1 MRIAVLGG
9 GPGGLLAALL
19 AKRGD
24 PAREVTVFERNRA
37 GDTFGFGV
45 VFSDATLDGID
56 AADPVLRRAL
66 TEHGV
71 HWDPIEVRLR
81 GERWRFGGNGMA
93 AVARRT
99 LLTLLQQRAAEA
111 GVDLRF
117 SAPVH
122 PDDLLDSGYDLVI
135 AADGANSQMR
145 ARFAGVFGPSVVTA
159 TAKFIW
165 FGTTYPF
172 GGLTFVHEQGPH
184 GVFAV
189 HGYPIGNGVS
199 TFIVETDERSWR
211 EAGLDAFDAG
221 QPPGPSDQVT
231 QAYLEKLFATQIDGC
246 PLLVNNSR
254 WGNFRTW
261 RTQRWRHRAGPFN
274 RTAVALLGDA
284 AHTAHFSVGSGT
296 KMAME
301 DAIALVAA
309 LDGTQGVRTD
319 PDGID
324 AALAVYE
331 AERHGQVARIQ
342 DAARP
347 SLSWWEHFGRS
358 YRSLPPWQFAFHFF
372 SRSLPT
378 SKLRQRD
385 AAFVE
390 SVHRAWSAAHGGAMD
405 PLHTPIQVAGATQP
419 GRVVTVE
426 DGAAGLAAGP
436 LPLLLAPGDD
446 PPDPLLRGAFPRPP
460 VGCVGERPGYRG
472 RPRLGSAGSGPGPSG
487 GRLPGG
493 GGRRHPADP
502 AAGLRGRPAGT
513 GRGDPAGR
521 GRIRGQWFRGPGP
534 HRRAVRPHRPGRQ
547 APMSM
552 TEGTV
557 PWPDELAL
565 QYARAGWW
573 RGRDLGAEFAVVAAS
588 HNFPLACPGI
598 LGTLLS
604 GGRVVMIA
612 SPDPASAFAAIER
625 EGVTITAVVPA
636 VAQRWLAHA
645 ADNGASVLRTLEVM
659 QVGGPGWPTSWPGG
673 SGRCSARPCSR
684 CSAWPRG
691 C

>member
-122 PDDLLDSGYDLVI
+122 PDDLLSTEDGGEYDLVI

-145 ARFAGVFGPSVVTA
+145 ARFAGAFGPSVVTA

-172 GGLTFVHEQGPH
+172 SGLTFVHEQGPH

-199 TFIVETDERSWR
+199 TFIVETDEPSWR
-211 EAGLDAFDAG
+211 AAGLDAFDVS
-221 QPPGPSDQVT
+221 QPPGPSDEVSR
-231 QAYLEKLFATQIDGC
+231 AYLEKLFAAQIDGC

-261 RTQRWRHRAGPFN
+261 RTQRWRHRAGK
-274 RTAVALLGDA
+274 TAVALLGDA

-309 LDGTQGVRTD
+309 LDGVGTD
-319 PDGID
+319 PDGIHT
-324 AALAVYE
+324 ALAVYE
-331 AERHGQVARIQ
+331 SERHGQVARIQ

-372 SRSLPT
+372 SRSLPA

-390 SVHRAWSAAHGGAMD
+390 SVHRAWGAAHGGAMD
-405 PLHTPIQVAGATQP
+405 PLHTPIDVAGVTQP

-426 DGAAGLAAGP
+426 DGAVGLATGP
-436 LPLLLAPGDD
+436 LPL
-446 PPDPLLRGAFPRPP
+446 RP
-460 VGCVGERPGYRG
+460 
-472 RPRLGSAGSGPGPSG
+472 GPGPWGAWVSAPDTEDGLGHAQQVAARALAAGACLVAVAGGTALTRRLVCEAARLGQGAVTLLVEDGSEDSVFEDRARTAVLSG
-487 GRLPGG
+487 RTDLV
-493 GGRRHPADP
+493 GRR
-502 AAGLRGRPAGT
+502 
-513 GRGDPAGR
+513 
-521 GRIRGQWFRGPGP
+521 Q
-534 HRRAVRPHRPGRQ
+534 
-547 APMSM
+547 
-552 TEGTV
+552 
-557 PWPDELAL
+557 
-565 QYARAGWW
+565 
-573 RGRDLGAEFAVVAAS
+573 
-588 HNFPLACPGI
+588 
-598 LGTLLS
+598 
-604 GGRVVMIA
+604 
-612 SPDPASAFAAIER
+612 
-625 EGVTITAVVPA
+625 
-636 VAQRWLAHA
+636 
-645 ADNGASVLRTLEVM
+645 
-659 QVGGPGWPTSWPGG
+659 
-673 SGRCSARPCSR
+673 
-684 CSAWPRG
+684 
-691 C
+691 

>member
-1 MRIAVLGG
+1 LRIACLGA

-19 AKRGD
+19 AKRSD
-24 PAREVTVFERNRA
+24 PEREVTVYERNRA

-93 AVARRT
+93 AVARQR
-99 LLTLLQQRAAEA
+99 LLSLLQQRAADA
-111 GVDLRF
+111 GVDIRF
-117 SAPVH
+117 SAPTQ
-122 PDDLLDSGYDLVI
+122 PDDLLAAGYDLVV
-135 AADGANSQMR
+135 AADGANSSVR
-145 ARFAGVFGPSVVTA
+145 ARFGEVFGPSVVTA

-172 GGLTFVHEQGPH
+172 DGLTFVHEQSPH

-211 EAGLDAFDAG
+211 AAGLDGFDVS
-221 QPPGPSDQVT
+221 QPPGPSDEVT
-231 QAYLEKLFATQIDGC
+231 RAYLEKLFAEQISGC

-261 RTQRWRHRAGPFN
+261 RTQRWRHRVG

-309 LDGTQGVRTD
+309 LDKQGPRPSGDAV
-319 PDGID
+319 D
-324 AALAVYE
+324 AALASYE
-331 AERHGQVARIQ
+331 AVRRPQVTKIQ

-372 SRSLPT
+372 SRSLPE

-385 AAFVE
+385 ARFVE
-390 SVHRAWSAAHGGAMD
+390 SVHAAWQAAHGGMAME
-405 PLHTPIQVAGATQP
+405 PLDTPIDIAGVAQP
-419 GRVVTVE
+419 HRVVPLA
-426 DGAAGLAAGP
+426 DGAAQLASGP
-436 LPLLLAPGDD
+436 LPLLAQPSALGGPWGIWVSAPATESGIAQADEAAARGLAAGACLVAVGDGT
-446 PPDPLLRGAFPRPP
+446 PLTRRLVCEAARLGRGAVTMLVEDASLVDAEDAARTA
-460 VGCVGERPGYRG
+460 VLSG
-472 RPRLGSAGSGPGPSG
+472 R
-487 GRLPGG
+487 
-493 GGRRHPADP
+493 ADLI
-502 AAGLRGRPAGT
+502 G
-513 GRGDPAGR
+513 
-521 GRIRGQWFRGPGP
+521 
-534 HRRAVRPHRPGRQ
+534 VRP
-547 APMSM
+547 
-552 TEGTV
+552 
-557 PWPDELAL
+557 
-565 QYARAGWW
+565 
-573 RGRDLGAEFAVVAAS
+573 
-588 HNFPLACPGI
+588 
-598 LGTLLS
+598 
-604 GGRVVMIA
+604 
-612 SPDPASAFAAIER
+612 
-625 EGVTITAVVPA
+625 
-636 VAQRWLAHA
+636 
-645 ADNGASVLRTLEVM
+645 
-659 QVGGPGWPTSWPGG
+659 
-673 SGRCSARPCSR
+673 
-684 CSAWPRG
+684 
-691 C
+691 